1 MAENKDRWIIEI
13 SGAGP
18 AGLAAA
24 LAIMHAG
31 GHARVYERRGDV
43 GARFHGDF
51 QGLENWTT
59 KSDVLEEL
67 AETGIVPGFE
77 HTPVNEVIC
86 FGPGGDIERTVRS
99 QQPLFYLVRRG
110 SEPGTLDYSLKEQAL
125 AAGVEI
131 HFGETVRNL
140 PNGGIVTEGPHRAD
154 AIAAGYLFE
163 TDMANGAYVIV
174 SEQLAPGG
182 YAYLLICNGRAT
194 LATCLFDD
202 FHNEHLYLQRSVDFF
217 TDKLG
222 VHMNNARRFGGTGNF
237 ALPKTA
243 RKRNILYAG
252 EAAGFQDPLFGFGI
266 RFAMLSGAA
275 AGRAL
280 LAGDY
285 EQYESFWKR
294 RLRDYHKTAATNR
307 WFYERLGDRG
317 YNKMLKHF
325 PNSRDIRERMRSA
338 YAPRLW
344 KRAWYHLIAARQHT
358 PLLNPHADCDC
369 TWCRCTRHAQPSSA

>member
-1 MAENKDRWIIEI
+1 MAEERKKQLIEI

-24 LAIMHAG
+24 LAIARAG
-31 GHARVYERRGDV
+31 GRARVYERRDDV

-59 KSDVLEEL
+59 QADVLEEL
-67 AETGIVPGFE
+67 DEMGIAPEFE
-77 HTPVNEVIC
+77 RTPIHEVTC
-86 FGPGGDIERTVRS
+86 FGPGGIIARKVGS

-110 SEPGTLDYSLKEQAL
+110 SEAGTLDYSLKQQAL

-131 HFGETVRNL
+131 RFGEALRKL

-163 TDMANGAYVIV
+163 TDMADGVHAIV
-174 SEQLAPGG
+174 SGQLAGSG
-182 YAYLLICNGRAT
+182 YAYLLICKGRGT
-194 LATCLFDD
+194 LATCLFSD
-202 FHNEHLYLQRSVDFF
+202 FHNERLYLERCVDFF
-217 TDKLG
+217 TDQLG
-222 VHMNNARRFGGTGNF
+222 VRMHNPRRFGGTGNF

-266 RFAMLSGAA
+266 RFAVLSGAA
-275 AGRAL
+275 AGRAQ
-280 LAGDY
+280 LAGNL
-285 EQYESFWKR
+285 EQYESFWKH
-294 RLRDYHKTAATNR
+294 RLRDYYKTAACNR

-317 YNKMLKHF
+317 YNRVLGLY
-325 PNSRDIRERMRSA
+325 PGGRDIRERMRRA

-344 KRAWYHLIAARQHT
+344 KRAWYHLVAAKRHT

-369 TWCRCTRHAQPSSA
+369 TWCRCT